1 MLDYAEKREFQRMAM
16 ECPAQFRLQNADK
29 ISGAIVK
36 NLSSGG
42 MLLWVE
48 QEVEPG
54 VLINIEV
61 LPGKT
66 ITPPLSAQVSVL
78 RCYELEEG
86 VWAAAC
92 GIDKILSEDEVGADF
107 P

>member
-1 MLDYAEKREFQRMAM
+1 MLDYAEKRDFQRMAI
-16 ECPAQFRLQNADK
+16 ECPAQFRLPNADK

-36 NLSSGG
+36 NLCSGG

-54 VLINIEV
+54 VKINIEV

-66 ITPPLSAQVSVL
+66 ITPPLSAQVNVL

-92 GIDKILSEDEVGADF
+92 AIEKIFSEEEVGANF